1 MMKVDLKKDLSKI
14 MAAVPKQLLQI
25 TVNRFL
31 NCHIFPENLFSDGML
46 FSGEA
51 KAVNSVIIW

>member
-1 MMKVDLKKDLSKI
+1 MKVDLKKDLSKI

-31 NCHIFPENLFSDGML
+31 NCHIFPENLFSDGMP

-51 KAVNSVIIW
+51 KAVNSVII